1 MSTNPNP
8 ITGLPTSGGTVTGNL
23 TVNGSVTAGS
33 SPGGP
38 FPELVS
44 TAGIAGVA
52 LINGTQNILTWTSP
66 NDGQQHRFQLLA
78 ERNVTVSET
87 GGQMTLTSTL
97 PGGTV
102 FANVVAAGGSG
113 VSIAT
118 LNQIGTVAPNTTV
131 TLAQT
136 SALTAGACQVYGELW
151 AS

>member
-1 MSTNPNP
+1 MSTSPP
-8 ITGLPTSGGTVTGNL
+8 IVPALSQGGTVTGNL
-23 TVNGSVTAGS
+23 AITGSVNAGS

-44 TAGIAGVA
+44 TAGLTGTP

-66 NDGQQHRFQLLA
+66 NDGNQHRFQLLA
-78 ERNVTVSET
+78 ERNVTSAET
-87 GGQMTLTSTL
+87 GGQMTLTSTI

-113 VSIAT
+113 VGIAS

-136 SALTAGACQVYGELW
+136 SALTVGACQVYGELW